1 MDLNSSD
8 THLSRVN
15 CVFNHSGDFSLTP
28 LDSKVSCLPDLFLVA
43 LPMSYLPLHFPQDIY
58 SRSVSSEGAPLL
70 FLFQLMA

>member
-8 THLSRVN
+8 THLSSPTV
-15 CVFNHSGDFSLTP
+15 CSTTLEDFSLTP